1 MPATVAVPHGTSAH
15 IEGDSITLGIGQLVQ
30 GLPYGGPWWSEPGGL
45 QDQMLAAQGPATHGP
60 IYGGVP
66 QSGSSMC
73 IAQGGS
79 RLSIALGHNLSIQFT
94 GHGVGGRTS
103 AGFLAD
109 LVAGTSAVLAQ
120 SPSLLFLEFGTNDFG
135 TGVDPTVFASN
146 MAQSL
151 DRIHV
156 ANPSCQIVVLSPPIC
171 HETWTAVG
179 PHLLDGLDTW
189 GGIAQLQAV
198 VAARS
203 SWCTFADVT
212 TDGMLHEVANNT
224 PAPGA
229 DPFDSTI
236 DSKHPTSAGK
246 VRLGT
251 STMKVLTFP

>member
-1 MPATVAVPHGTSAH
+1 MVVVAHGIIAH
-15 IEGDSITLGIGQLVQ
+15 FEGDSITFGFGAMFQ
-30 GLPYGGPWWSEPGGL
+30 GLPYGGPWWSEAGGM

-60 IYGGVP
+60 VYGGVP
-66 QSGSSMC
+66 QSGSSLC

-79 RLSIALGHNLSIQFT
+79 TLSQARGHYLSIQFS

-109 LVAGTSAVLAQ
+109 VQAGTSPALTQ
-120 SPSLLFLEFGTNDFG
+120 MPSLLFLEFTTNDFG
-135 TGVDPTVFASN
+135 TGVDPTTCANN
-146 MAQSL
+146 MAQAIDL
-151 DRIHV
+151 IHA
-156 ANPSCQIVVLSPPIC
+156 ANPACQIVVLSPPIC

-189 GGIAQLQAV
+189 AGITQLKAV

-203 SWCTFADVT
+203 SYCTFADVT
-212 TDGMLHEVANNT
+212 TDALNHEVAANT

-229 DPFDSTI
+229 DPFDRTI

-246 VRLGT
+246 LEMAT
-251 STMKVLTFP
+251 STMKVLTFQ